1 MSEAIR
7 DENRV
12 KSLLATSNVDGSTP
26 VLVKVDPVQGVLSV
40 DDASTGSDLSGAI
53 ANRDANRVAVL
64 LGVSSDDGETPV
76 PVYADPAT
84 GALLIDSN

>member
-1 MSEAIR
+1 MSEAVR

-12 KSLLATSNVDGSTP
+12 KSLLATSNVDGITP
-26 VLVKVDPVQGVLSV
+26 VLVKVDPVSGALIASN
-40 DDASTGSDLSGAI
+40 ASTGDDLSGSI
-53 ANRDANRVAVL
+53 ASRDSNRVAVL

-76 PVYADPAT
+76 PVYADPNT